1 MNLLLKLCNFDI
13 FLIHSWVKMELFLF
27 ILLNVLIE
35 TFIEG
40 LNLIELQ
47 LKVGYFLIL
56 FLKCLNLLI
65 FEFNDILEMW
75 RLNIFLVGLSWV
87 LLVIWFEFKGVVL
100 NGFDFECSLELW
112 DLLVLVFK
120 GEILLS
126 EGEDLLF

>member
-1 MNLLLKLCNFDI
+1 MNLLLKLCDFDI
-13 FLIHSWVKMELFLF
+13 FLIHSWVKMELFFF

-100 NGFDFECSLELW
+100 NCFDFECSLELW